1 MFKLFKIFKNNKC
14 ELPPPGLY
22 TSLASEMVSI
32 YLERKRRKRKVMFK
46 LFKKKEMWTTASNS
60 KSDRLY
66 IHYVVLGGFAEFPQW
81 GGFVELVGLTCGTGR
96 TVVWRD

>member
-1 MFKLFKIFKNNKC
+1 MCRTPVKVL
-14 ELPPPGLY
+14 GMA
-22 TSLASEMVSI
+22 SL
-32 YLERKRRKRKVMFK
+32 
-46 LFKKKEMWTTASNS
+46 TD
-60 KSDRLY
+60 KSDRLH

>member
-14 ELPPPGLY
+14 DLPPPGLY

-46 LFKKKEMWTTASNS
+46 LFKKKEMWTTAYNS
-60 KSDRLY
+60 FWWIMD
-66 IHYVVLGGFAEFPQW
+66 HGGNNTTR
-81 GGFVELVGLTCGTGR
+81 ELSK
-96 TVVWRD
+96 